1 MFKVNPPLRTAK
13 DVEAVRE
20 GLADGTI
27 DIVATDHA
35 PHPVEDKDCEWA
47 SAAFGMTGLETA
59 LSVVQQTMVDTGRMT
74 WADVARVLSENPAR
88 IGRIGATQGRPV
100 AVGEPA
106 NLTLVDPA
114 ATRAID
120 GRTQVTASDNTPFAG
135 MELPG
140 RVVATFLRGRATVL
154 DGAVVEEQALRR
166 SHPMKIVAVALL
178 VLLAI
183 FLVLYVTLIG
193 RRRLAQRTTT
203 LVPVPPPVPGTE
215 QTGTDQAGADRAG
228 ADQTGPARFGPLEA
242 VYVSTTLHGDWLA
255 RVGAHG
261 LGDRSNAFVSV
272 HDAGVL
278 IEREGADDLWL
289 PVNAIRNASLAPGM
303 AGKYVGADGLV
314 VLTWAV
320 PEADDVAAALVDT
333 GLRTR
338 RAEDRGALVDAVRHL
353 LAAQQPHA
361 QPRQQ
366 QQSQQDPQ
374 QYPHQQDP
382 HQQEAR

>member
-1 MFKVNPPLRTAK
+1 
-13 DVEAVRE
+13 
-20 GLADGTI
+20 
-27 DIVATDHA
+27 
-35 PHPVEDKDCEWA
+35 
-47 SAAFGMTGLETA
+47 
-59 LSVVQQTMVDTGRMT
+59 
-74 WADVARVLSENPAR
+74 
-88 IGRIGATQGRPV
+88 
-100 AVGEPA
+100 
-106 NLTLVDPA
+106 
-114 ATRAID
+114 
-120 GRTQVTASDNTPFAG
+120 
-135 MELPG
+135 
-140 RVVATFLRGRATVL
+140 
-154 DGAVVEEQALRR
+154 
-166 SHPMKIVAVALL
+166 MKILAIALL

-203 LVPVPPPVPGTE
+203 LVPRPPEVPGV
-215 QTGTDQAGADRAG
+215 DQAGADEM
-228 ADQTGPARFGPLEA
+228 GPERFGPLEA

-261 LGDRSNAFVSV
+261 LGDRSNALVSV
-272 HDAGVL
+272 HDGGVL
-278 IEREGADDLWL
+278 VEREGADDLWV
-289 PVNAIRNASLAPGM
+289 PVHAIRSTSLAPGM

-353 LAAQQPHA
+353 LAGQQPQHT
-361 QPRQQ
+361 QQ
-366 QQSQQDPQ
+366 LQQDVQ